1 MINQT
6 DISDLDQQQPNLPP
20 KLPPKLP
27 LLQMFRVGLF
37 QMGLGIMSL
46 LIAGLLN
53 RLMINELAIPAT
65 LAAVFIAMPLFV
77 SPARIWFGQTSDAKT
92 IFGTHRSGYVWIGS
106 IIFAIAAFLTTQ
118 VMWQLGRSVYEVGWN
133 GLTYVWA
140 IALAFMFAI
149 YGMSISLSSTPFA
162 AMLVDISEEEER
174 SKLVGIVWSMLM
186 VGIVI
191 GAIAVSRLLPC
202 TENPVSGVSVFA
214 NSDRL
219 AQLQKAINS
228 VFTIIPAA
236 VVGLTVLA
244 TYGIEQK
251 YSHYKLRVAQNHILN
266 GTTATEEKLS
276 LNKALR
282 VLTASKQTGLF
293 FSFLL
298 MMTIGIFMQDA
309 IMEPFGGAVFGMSI
323 CATTQLNAAFGIG
336 TLIGLSSSG
345 FLVVPRF
352 GKQASTRLGCYM
364 VAASC
369 ALLIIA
375 GLIQK
380 TWALQ
385 AALALF
391 GFASGITTSGALSL
405 MLDLTAAETAG
416 TFVGAWGLSQAIAR
430 GLATVT
436 GGVVLDIGKAIFRN
450 STFAY
455 SFVFVCEAAVMI
467 FAVVLLKRVNVQ
479 EFRADARQ
487 AIATVFA
494 SEID

>member
-1 MINQT
+1 MNNQVDAINFEE
-6 DISDLDQQQPNLPP
+6 
-20 KLPPKLP
+20 LPPKLP
-27 LLQMFRVGLF
+27 LIQMFRIGLF

-53 RLMINELAIPAT
+53 RLMINELTIPAT
-65 LAAVFIAMPLFV
+65 LAAAFIAMPLFV
-77 SPARIWFGQTSDAKT
+77 SPTRIWFGQTSDAKT
-92 IFGTHRSGYVWIGS
+92 IFGTHRSGYVWIGA
-106 IIFAIAAFLTTQ
+106 IVFALVAFLTTQ
-118 VMWQLGRSVYEVGWN
+118 VMWQLGRSVHAIGWN
-133 GLTYVWA
+133 GITYGWV
-140 IALAFMFAI
+140 IALGAMFAI
-149 YGMSISLSSTPFA
+149 YGMAISFSSTPFA
-162 AMLVDISEEEER
+162 ALLVDISDEEER

-202 TENPVSGVSVFA
+202 TEAPPSNISIFA

-228 VFTIIPAA
+228 VFLIIPAA
-236 VVGLTVLA
+236 VVGMSFLA

-251 YSHYKLRVAQNHILN
+251 YSRYKLRIAQNHILN
-266 GTTATEEKLS
+266 GTNATEDKLS
-276 LNKALR
+276 LSRALQ

-323 CATTQLNAAFGIG
+323 CATTQLNAAFGTG

-345 FLVVPRF
+345 FLVVPKL
-352 GKQASTRLGCYM
+352 GKENSTRLGCYL
-364 VAASC
+364 VAVSC
-369 ALLIIA
+369 ILLLVS
-375 GLIQK
+375 GFIQK
-380 TWALQ
+380 IWALQ
-385 AALALF
+385 ASLALF
-391 GFASGITTSGALSL
+391 GFSSGITTSGALSL

-436 GGVVLDIGKAIFRN
+436 GGVVLDVGKKIFSDSN
-450 STFAY
+450 SLAY

-467 FAVVLLKRVNVQ
+467 VAVFLLSRVNVK
-479 EFRADARQ
+479 EFRSDAKQ

-494 SEID
+494 NEID

>member
-1 MINQT
+1 MNSPA
-6 DISDLDQQQPNLPP
+6 DIENLDPEILPP

-46 LIAGLLN
+46 LVAGLLN

-65 LAAVFIAMPLFV
+65 LTAIFIAMPLFV
-77 SPARIWFGQTSDAKT
+77 SPARVWFGQTSDAKT
-92 IFGTHRSGYVWIGS
+92 LWGNHRSGYVWLGAIL
-106 IIFAIAAFLTTQ
+106 FAIAAFLTTQ
-118 VMWQLGRSVYEVGWN
+118 VMWQLGRSVYEIGWN
-133 GLTYVWA
+133 GMTYVWVVL
-140 IALAFMFAI
+140 LAAMFGL
-149 YGMSISLSSTPFA
+149 YGMAISLSSTPFA
-162 AMLVDISEEEER
+162 ALLVDISDEEER

-202 TENPVSGVSVFA
+202 TGAPPNEVSIFA

-219 AQLQKAINS
+219 GTLQKAINS
-228 VFTIIPAA
+228 VFLIIPVA
-236 VVGLTVLA
+236 VIGLSVFA

-251 YSHYKLRVAQNHILN
+251 YSRYQARVAQNDLIH
-266 GTTATEEKLS
+266 GKTEDKLS
-276 LNKALR
+276 LANALR

-293 FSFLL
+293 FIFLL
-298 MMTIGIFMQDA
+298 LMTIGIFMQDA
-309 IMEPFGGAVFGMSI
+309 IMEPYGGAVFGMSI
-323 CATTQLNAAFGIG
+323 CATTQLNAAFGTG
-336 TLIGLSSSG
+336 TLIGLSSAG
-345 FLVVPRF
+345 FIVVPRL
-352 GKQASTRLGCYM
+352 GKERATRLGCYL

-369 ALLIIA
+369 ILLIIS
-375 GLIQK
+375 GFIQK

-391 GFASGITTSGALSL
+391 GLTSGITTSGALSL

-416 TFVGAWGLSQAIAR
+416 TFIGAWGLSQAVAR

-436 GGVVLDIGKAIFRN
+436 GGVVLDIGKLIFSN
-450 STFAY
+450 STLAY
-455 SFVFVCEAAVMI
+455 SFVFVCEGLVMVLAVT
-467 FAVVLLKRVNVQ
+467 LLSRVNVQ
-479 EFRADARQ
+479 EFRTDAKR

-494 SEID
+494 NEID

>member
-1 MINQT
+1 MINNQV
-6 DISDLDQQQPNLPP
+6 DIANLDEM
-20 KLPPKLP
+20 PPKLP
-27 LLQMFRVGLF
+27 LIQMFRIGLF

-53 RLMINELAIPAT
+53 RLMINELTIPAT
-65 LAAVFIAMPLFV
+65 LAAGFIAMPLFV
-77 SPARIWFGQTSDAKT
+77 SPARVWFGQTSDAKT

-106 IIFAIAAFLTTQ
+106 IVFAIVSFLLTQ
-118 VMWQLGRSVYEVGWN
+118 VMWELGRSVHEIGWN
-133 GLTYVWA
+133 GITYGWA
-140 IALAFMFAI
+140 ILLGAVFAL
-149 YGMSISLSSTPFA
+149 YGMAVSLSSTPFA
-162 AMLVDISEEEER
+162 ALLVDISDEEER

-191 GAIAVSRLLPC
+191 GAIAVSKLLPC
-202 TENPVSGVSVFA
+202 TGAPPSELSIYA

-228 VFTIIPAA
+228 VFIIIPAV
-236 VVGLTVLA
+236 VVGLAFTA

-251 YSHYKLRVAQNHILN
+251 YSRYKLRVAQSNILN
-266 GTTATEEKLS
+266 GSTGTEENLS
-276 LNKALR
+276 LGRALR

-323 CATTQLNAAFGIG
+323 CATTQLNAAFGTG

-345 FLVVPRF
+345 FLIVPRL
-352 GKQASTRLGCYM
+352 GKENSTKLGCYL

-369 ALLIIA
+369 ALL
-375 GLIQK
+375 LISGFTQK
-380 TWALQ
+380 TVVLQ
-385 AALALF
+385 VALALF
-391 GFASGITTSGALSL
+391 GFSSGITTSGALSL

-416 TFVGAWGLSQAIAR
+416 TFIGAWGLSQAIAR
-430 GLATVT
+430 GIATLS
-436 GGVVLDIGKAIFRN
+436 GGIVLDIGKKIF
-450 STFAY
+450 SSSIYAY

-467 FAVVLLKRVNVQ
+467 IAVSLLSRVNVQ
-479 EFRADARQ
+479 EFRTDAKK

-494 SEID
+494 NELD

>member
-1 MINQT
+1 MNNPV
-6 DISDLDQQQPNLPP
+6 DITE
-20 KLPPKLP
+20 KFETMPPKLP
-27 LLQMFRVGLF
+27 LIQMFRIGLF

-53 RLMINELAIPAT
+53 RLMINELTIPAT
-65 LAAVFIAMPLFV
+65 LAAGFIAVPLFV
-77 SPARIWFGQTSDAKT
+77 SPARVWFGQTSDAKT
-92 IFGTHRSGYVWIGS
+92 IFGTHRSGYVWIGAV
-106 IIFAIAAFLTTQ
+106 IFAVVSFLITQ
-118 VMWQLGRSVYEVGWN
+118 VMWQLGRSIHEIGWN
-133 GLTYVWA
+133 GITYGWA
-140 IALAFMFAI
+140 ILLGAMFAL

-162 AMLVDISEEEER
+162 AMLVDISDEEER

-202 TENPVSGVSVFA
+202 TSAPPNEVSIYA

-219 AQLQKAINS
+219 AQLQSSVNS
-228 VFTIIPAA
+228 VFTIIPTV
-236 VVGLTVLA
+236 VVGLSFFA
-244 TYGIEQK
+244 TYGIEKK
-251 YSHYKLRVAQNHILN
+251 YSRYKLRVAQNNILN
-266 GTTATEEKLS
+266 GNTSEEKLT
-276 LNKALR
+276 LGRALQ

-298 MMTIGIFMQDA
+298 MMTIGIFMQDV

-323 CATTQLNAAFGIG
+323 CATTQLNAAFGTG

-345 FLVVPRF
+345 FLIVPRL
-352 GKQASTRLGCYM
+352 GKESSTKLGCYM

-369 ALLIIA
+369 ALLLIS
-375 GLIQK
+375 GFIQK

-405 MLDLTAAETAG
+405 MLDLTAAEAAG
-416 TFVGAWGLSQAIAR
+416 TFIGAWGLSQAIAR
-430 GLATVT
+430 GLATLS
-436 GGVVLDIGKAIFRN
+436 GGIVLDIGKKIF
-450 STFAY
+450 STSTYAY
-455 SFVFVCEAAVMI
+455 SFVFVCEAAIMI
-467 FAVVLLKRVNVQ
+467 IAVSLLSRVNVQ
-479 EFRADARQ
+479 EFRTDAKK

-494 SEID
+494 NEIE

>member
-1 MINQT
+1 MNNQMDT
-6 DISDLDQQQPNLPP
+6 ANLDE
-20 KLPPKLP
+20 LPPKLP
-27 LLQMFRVGLF
+27 LLQMFRIGLF

-53 RLMINELAIPAT
+53 RLMINELTIPAT
-65 LAAVFIAMPLFV
+65 LAAGFIAMPLFV
-77 SPARIWFGQTSDAKT
+77 SPTRVWFGQTSDAKT
-92 IFGTHRSGYVWIGS
+92 IFGTHRSGYVWIGAVV
-106 IIFAIAAFLTTQ
+106 FAIIAFLLTQ
-118 VMWQLGRSVYEVGWN
+118 VMWKLGLSVHEIGWT
-133 GLTYVWA
+133 GITYAWA
-140 IALAFMFAI
+140 VLLGAMFAI
-149 YGMSISLSSTPFA
+149 YGMAISFSSTPFA
-162 AMLVDISEEEER
+162 AMLVDISDEEDR

-202 TENPVSGVSVFA
+202 TGAPPSEVSIYA

-219 AQLQKAINS
+219 VQLQKSINT
-228 VFTIIPAA
+228 VFMIIPVA
-236 VVGLTVLA
+236 VVGLSFFA

-251 YSHYKLRVAQNHILN
+251 YSRYKLRVAQNHILN
-266 GTTATEEKLS
+266 GTTATEDKLN
-276 LNKALR
+276 LGRALR

-323 CATTQLNAAFGIG
+323 CATTQLNAAFGTG

-345 FLVVPRF
+345 FLIVPRL
-352 GKQASTRLGCYM
+352 GKENSTKLGCYL

-369 ALLIIA
+369 ALLLIA
-375 GLIQK
+375 GFTQK
-380 TWALQ
+380 TVVLQVALT
-385 AALALF
+385 LF

-416 TFVGAWGLSQAIAR
+416 TFIGAWGLSQAIAR
-430 GLATVT
+430 GVATLS
-436 GGVVLDIGKAIFRN
+436 GGIVLDIGKKIF
-450 STFAY
+450 STSIYAY

-467 FAVVLLKRVNVQ
+467 IAVSLLSRVNVQ
-479 EFRADARQ
+479 EFRTDAKQ
-487 AIATVFA
+487 AIAAVFTN
-494 SEID
+494 EID

>member
-1 MINQT
+1 MNNPV
-6 DISDLDQQQPNLPP
+6 DITE
-20 KLPPKLP
+20 KFETKPPKLP
-27 LLQMFRVGLF
+27 LIQMFRIGLF

-53 RLMINELAIPAT
+53 RLMINELTIPAT
-65 LAAVFIAMPLFV
+65 LAAGFIAVPLFV
-77 SPARIWFGQTSDAKT
+77 SPARVWFGQTSDAKT

-106 IIFAIAAFLTTQ
+106 VIFAVVSFLITQ
-118 VMWQLGRSVYEVGWN
+118 VMWQLGRSIHEIGWN
-133 GLTYVWA
+133 GITYGWA
-140 IALAFMFAI
+140 LLLGAMFAL

-162 AMLVDISEEEER
+162 AMLVDISDEEER

-202 TENPVSGVSVFA
+202 TSAPPNEVSIYA

-219 AQLQKAINS
+219 LQLQKAINS

-236 VVGLTVLA
+236 VVGLSFFA
-244 TYGIEQK
+244 TYGIEKK
-251 YSHYKLRVAQNHILN
+251 YSRYKLRVAQNNILN
-266 GTTATEEKLS
+266 GNNSEEKLS
-276 LNKALR
+276 LGRALQ

-309 IMEPFGGAVFGMSI
+309 IMEPFGGAVFEMSI
-323 CATTQLNAAFGIG
+323 CATTQLNAAFGTG

-345 FLVVPRF
+345 FLIVPRL
-352 GKQASTRLGCYM
+352 GKESSTKLGCYM

-369 ALLIIA
+369 ALLLIS
-375 GLIQK
+375 GFIQK

-385 AALALF
+385 TALALF

-405 MLDLTAAETAG
+405 MLDLTAAEAAG
-416 TFVGAWGLSQAIAR
+416 TFIGAWGLSQAIAR
-430 GLATVT
+430 GLATLS
-436 GGVVLDIGKAIFRN
+436 GGIVLDIGKKIF
-450 STFAY
+450 SSSIYAY
-455 SFVFVCEAAVMI
+455 SFVFVCEAAIMI
-467 FAVVLLKRVNVQ
+467 IAVSLLSRVNVQ
-479 EFRADARQ
+479 EFRTDAKK

-494 SEID
+494 NEIE

>member
-1 MINQT
+1 MINNQI
-6 DISDLDQQQPNLPP
+6 DIANLDE
-20 KLPPKLP
+20 KPPKLP
-27 LLQMFRVGLF
+27 LIQMFRIGLF

-53 RLMINELAIPAT
+53 RLMINELTIPAT
-65 LAAVFIAMPLFV
+65 LAAGFIAMPLFV
-77 SPARIWFGQTSDAKT
+77 SPARVWFGQTSDAKT

-106 IIFAIAAFLTTQ
+106 VIFAVISFFLTQ
-118 VMWQLGRSVYEVGWN
+118 VMWELGRSVHEIGWN
-133 GLTYVWA
+133 GLTYGWA
-140 IALAFMFAI
+140 IALGAMFAL
-149 YGMSISLSSTPFA
+149 YGMAVSLSSTPFA
-162 AMLVDISEEEER
+162 ALLVDISDEEER

-191 GAIAVSRLLPC
+191 GAIAVSKLLPC
-202 TENPVSGVSVFA
+202 TGAPPSEVSIYA

-228 VFTIIPAA
+228 VFTIIPAV
-236 VVGLTVLA
+236 VVGLAFAA

-251 YSHYKLRVAQNHILN
+251 YSRYKLRVTQSNILN
-266 GTTATEEKLS
+266 GSNGAEEKLS
-276 LNKALR
+276 LGRALR

-323 CATTQLNAAFGIG
+323 CATTQLNAAFGTG

-345 FLVVPRF
+345 FLIVPRL
-352 GKQASTRLGCYM
+352 GKETSTKLGCYL

-369 ALLIIA
+369 ALLLIS
-375 GLIQK
+375 GFIQK

-416 TFVGAWGLSQAIAR
+416 TFIGAWGLSQAIAR
-430 GLATVT
+430 GIATLS
-436 GGVVLDIGKAIFRN
+436 GGIVLDIGNKIFN
-450 STFAY
+450 SSIYAY

-467 FAVVLLKRVNVQ
+467 IAVSLLSRVNVQ
-479 EFRADARQ
+479 EFRTDAKK

-494 SEID
+494 NELD

>member
-1 MINQT
+1 MNNQV
-6 DISDLDQQQPNLPP
+6 DIANIDAM
-20 KLPPKLP
+20 PPKLP
-27 LLQMFRVGLF
+27 LLQMFRIGLF

-53 RLMINELAIPAT
+53 RLMINELIIPAT
-65 LAAVFIAMPLFV
+65 LAAGFIAMPLFV
-77 SPARIWFGQTSDAKT
+77 SPTRVWFGQTSDAKT
-92 IFGTHRSGYVWIGS
+92 IFGTHRSGYVWVGAVV
-106 IIFAIAAFLTTQ
+106 FALAAFLTTQ
-118 VMWQLGRSVYEVGWN
+118 VMWQLGRSVHEVGWN
-133 GLTYVWA
+133 GITYAWA
-140 IALAFMFAI
+140 IFLGVMFAI
-149 YGMSISLSSTPFA
+149 YGMAISFSSTPFA
-162 AMLVDISEEEER
+162 ALLVDISDEEER

-191 GAIAVSRLLPC
+191 GAIAVSKLLPC
-202 TENPVSGVSVFA
+202 TGAPPSEVSIYA
-214 NSDRL
+214 NGDRL

-228 VFTIIPAA
+228 VFTIIPIA
-236 VVGLTVLA
+236 VVGLSFLA

-251 YSHYKLRVAQNHILN
+251 YSRYKLRVAQNNILN
-266 GTTATEEKLS
+266 ATTSEENLS
-276 LNKALR
+276 LGRALR

-323 CATTQLNAAFGIG
+323 CATTQLNAAFGTG

-345 FLVVPRF
+345 FLIIPRL
-352 GKQASTRLGCYM
+352 GKENSTKLGCYL

-369 ALLIIA
+369 ALLLIS

-380 TWALQ
+380 TVALQ
-385 AALALF
+385 VALALF

-416 TFVGAWGLSQAIAR
+416 TFIGAWGLSQAIAR
-430 GLATVT
+430 GIATLF
-436 GGVVLDIGKAIFRN
+436 GGIVLDVGKKIFSN
-450 STFAY
+450 STYAY

-467 FAVVLLKRVNVQ
+467 IAVSLLSRVNVQ
-479 EFRADARQ
+479 EFRTDAKQ
-487 AIATVFA
+487 AIAAVF
-494 SEID
+494 SNEID

>member
-1 MINQT
+1 MNNPV
-6 DISDLDQQQPNLPP
+6 DITE
-20 KLPPKLP
+20 KFETKPPKLP
-27 LLQMFRVGLF
+27 LIQMFRIGLF

-53 RLMINELAIPAT
+53 RLMINELTIPAT
-65 LAAVFIAMPLFV
+65 LAAGFIAVPLFV
-77 SPARIWFGQTSDAKT
+77 SPARVWFGQTSDAKT
-92 IFGTHRSGYVWIGS
+92 IFGTHRSGYVWIGAV
-106 IIFAIAAFLTTQ
+106 IFAVVSFLITQ
-118 VMWQLGRSVYEVGWN
+118 VMWQLGRSIHEIGWN
-133 GLTYVWA
+133 GITYGWA
-140 IALAFMFAI
+140 LLLGTMFAL

-162 AMLVDISEEEER
+162 AMLVDISDEEER

-202 TENPVSGVSVFA
+202 TSAPPNEVSIYA

-219 AQLQKAINS
+219 LQLQKAINS

-236 VVGLTVLA
+236 VVGLSFFA
-244 TYGIEQK
+244 TYGIEKK
-251 YSHYKLRVAQNHILN
+251 YSRYKLRVAQNNILN
-266 GTTATEEKLS
+266 GNNSEEKLS
-276 LNKALR
+276 LGRALQ

-309 IMEPFGGAVFGMSI
+309 IMEPFGGAVFEMSI
-323 CATTQLNAAFGIG
+323 CATTQLNAAFGTG

-345 FLVVPRF
+345 FLIVPRL
-352 GKQASTRLGCYM
+352 GKESSTKLGCYM

-369 ALLIIA
+369 ALLLIS
-375 GLIQK
+375 GFIQK

-385 AALALF
+385 TALALF

-405 MLDLTAAETAG
+405 MLDLTVAETAG
-416 TFVGAWGLSQAIAR
+416 TFIGAWGLSQAIAR
-430 GLATVT
+430 GLATLS
-436 GGVVLDIGKAIFRN
+436 GGIVLDVGKKIF
-450 STFAY
+450 STSIYAY
-455 SFVFVCEAAVMI
+455 SFVFVCEAAIMI
-467 FAVVLLKRVNVQ
+467 IAVSLLSRINVQ
-479 EFRADARQ
+479 EFRTDAKK

-494 SEID
+494 NEID

>member
-1 MINQT
+1 M
-6 DISDLDQQQPNLPP
+6 DIANIDAQPP
-20 KLPPKLP
+20 KLPI
-27 LLQMFRVGLF
+27 LQMFRIGLF

-46 LIAGLLN
+46 LVAGLLN
-53 RLMINELAIPAT
+53 RLMINELTIPAT
-65 LAAVFIAMPLFV
+65 LTAGFIAMPLFV
-77 SPARIWFGQTSDAKT
+77 SPTRVWFGQTSDAKT
-92 IFGTHRSGYVWIGS
+92 IFGTHRSGYVWIGAV
-106 IIFAIAAFLTTQ
+106 IFATMSFLITQ
-118 VMWQLGRSVYEVGWN
+118 VMWQLGSSVYAIGWH
-133 GLTYVWA
+133 GITYAWA
-140 IALAFMFAI
+140 ILLGAMFAL

-162 AMLVDISEEEER
+162 ALLVDISDEEER

-202 TENPVSGVSVFA
+202 TGAPPNEISIYA

-219 AQLQKAINS
+219 AQLKSAINS
-228 VFTIIPAA
+228 VFMIIPAI
-236 VVGLTVLA
+236 VVGLAFGA

-251 YSHYKLRVAQNHILN
+251 YSRYKLRVAQNHILN
-266 GTTATEEKLS
+266 GTTDTEAKLS
-276 LNKALR
+276 LGRALR

-323 CATTQLNAAFGIG
+323 CATTQLNAAFGTG

-345 FLVVPRF
+345 FLIVPRL
-352 GKQASTRLGCYM
+352 GKENSTKLGCYM

-369 ALLIIA
+369 ALLLIS
-375 GLIQK
+375 GFIQK

-416 TFVGAWGLSQAIAR
+416 TFIGAWGLSQAIAR
-430 GLATVT
+430 GLATLS
-436 GGVVLDIGKAIFRN
+436 GGIVLDIGKQVFGTPI
-450 STFAY
+450 FAY
-455 SFVFVCEAAVMI
+455 SFVFVCEALVMLVAA
-467 FAVVLLKRVNVQ
+467 FLLGRVNVQ
-479 EFRADARQ
+479 EFRTDAKQ
-487 AIATVFA
+487 AIAAVFA
-494 SEID
+494 NEID

>member
-1 MINQT
+1 MINNQI
-6 DISDLDQQQPNLPP
+6 DIANLDE
-20 KLPPKLP
+20 KPPKLP
-27 LLQMFRVGLF
+27 LIQMFRIGLF

-53 RLMINELAIPAT
+53 RVMINELTIPAT
-65 LAAVFIAMPLFV
+65 LAAGFIAMPLFV
-77 SPARIWFGQTSDAKT
+77 SPARVWFGQTSDAKT

-106 IIFAIAAFLTTQ
+106 IIFAVISFLLTQ
-118 VMWQLGRSVYEVGWN
+118 VMWQLGRSVHEIGWN
-133 GLTYVWA
+133 GITYGWA
-140 IALAFMFAI
+140 IALGAMFAL
-149 YGMSISLSSTPFA
+149 YGMAVSLSSTPFA
-162 AMLVDISEEEER
+162 ALLVDISDEEER

-191 GAIAVSRLLPC
+191 GAIAVSKLLPC
-202 TENPVSGVSVFA
+202 TGAPPSEVSIYA

-228 VFTIIPAA
+228 VFTIIPAV
-236 VVGLTVLA
+236 VVGLAFAA

-251 YSHYKLRVAQNHILN
+251 YSRYKLRVTQSNILN
-266 GTTATEEKLS
+266 GSNGTEGKLS
-276 LNKALR
+276 LGRALR

-345 FLVVPRF
+345 FLIVPRL
-352 GKQASTRLGCYM
+352 GKETSTKLGCYL

-369 ALLIIA
+369 TLLLIS
-375 GLIQK
+375 GFVQK

-416 TFVGAWGLSQAIAR
+416 TFIGAWGFSQAIAR
-430 GLATVT
+430 GIATLS
-436 GGVVLDIGKAIFRN
+436 GGIVLDIGNRIF
-450 STFAY
+450 SSSIYAY

-467 FAVVLLKRVNVQ
+467 IAVSLLSRVNVQ
-479 EFRADARQ
+479 EFRTDAKK

-494 SEID
+494 NELD

>member
-1 MINQT
+1 MNNQV
-6 DISDLDQQQPNLPP
+6 DIANLD
-20 KLPPKLP
+20 KMPPKLP
-27 LLQMFRVGLF
+27 LLQMFRIGLF

-53 RLMINELAIPAT
+53 RLMINELTIPAT
-65 LAAVFIAMPLFV
+65 LAAGFIAMPLFV

-92 IFGTHRSGYVWIGS
+92 IFGKHRSGYVWIGTVVFS
-106 IIFAIAAFLTTQ
+106 VVAFLTTQ
-118 VMWQLGRSVYEVGWN
+118 VMWQLGRSIHEIGWN
-133 GLTYVWA
+133 GMTYGWA
-140 IALAFMFAI
+140 IFLGVMFAI
-149 YGMSISLSSTPFA
+149 YGMAVSFSSTPFA
-162 AMLVDISEEEER
+162 ALLVDISDEEDR

-202 TENPVSGVSVFA
+202 TGTPPSEISIYA
-214 NSDRL
+214 DSDRL
-219 AQLQKAINS
+219 VQLQHAINS
-228 VFTIIPAA
+228 VFIIIPA
-236 VVGLTVLA
+236 TVISLSFLA

-251 YSHYKLRVAQNHILN
+251 YSRYKLRVAESHILN
-266 GTTATEEKLS
+266 GTNADEGKLS
-276 LNKALR
+276 LGRALR

-345 FLVVPRF
+345 FLIVPRL
-352 GKQASTRLGCYM
+352 GKQSSTKLGCYM

-369 ALLIIA
+369 GLLLA
-375 GLIQK
+375 SGFIQK

-385 AALALF
+385 ASLALF
-391 GFASGITTSGALSL
+391 GLASGITTSGALSL

-430 GLATVT
+430 GIATLS
-436 GGVVLDIGKAIFRN
+436 GGIVLDIGKQIFG
-450 STFAY
+450 TPIFAY

-467 FAVVLLKRVNVQ
+467 FAVVLLSRVNVQ
-479 EFRADARQ
+479 EFRTDARQ
-487 AIATVFA
+487 AIASVFVN
-494 SEID
+494 EID

>member
-1 MINQT
+1 MNNPV
-6 DISDLDQQQPNLPP
+6 DITE
-20 KLPPKLP
+20 KFETKPPKLP
-27 LLQMFRVGLF
+27 LIQMFRIGLF

-53 RLMINELAIPAT
+53 RLMINELTIPAT
-65 LAAVFIAMPLFV
+65 LAAGFIAVPLFV
-77 SPARIWFGQTSDAKT
+77 SPARVWFGQTSDTKT
-92 IFGTHRSGYVWIGS
+92 IFGTHRSGYVWIGAV
-106 IIFAIAAFLTTQ
+106 IFAVVSFLITQ
-118 VMWQLGRSVYEVGWN
+118 VMWQLGRSIHEIGWN
-133 GLTYVWA
+133 GITYGWA
-140 IALAFMFAI
+140 LLLGTMFAL

-162 AMLVDISEEEER
+162 AMLVDISDEEER

-202 TENPVSGVSVFA
+202 TSAPPNEVSIYA

-219 AQLQKAINS
+219 LQLQKAINS

-236 VVGLTVLA
+236 VVGLSFFA
-244 TYGIEQK
+244 TYGIEKK
-251 YSHYKLRVAQNHILN
+251 YSRYKLRVAQNNILN
-266 GTTATEEKLS
+266 GNNSEEKLS
-276 LNKALR
+276 LGRALQ

-309 IMEPFGGAVFGMSI
+309 IMEPFGGAVFEMSI
-323 CATTQLNAAFGIG
+323 CATTQLNAAFGTG

-345 FLVVPRF
+345 FLIVPRL
-352 GKQASTRLGCYM
+352 GKESSTKLGCYM

-369 ALLIIA
+369 ALLLIS
-375 GLIQK
+375 GFIQK

-385 AALALF
+385 TALALF

-405 MLDLTAAETAG
+405 MLDLTVAETAG
-416 TFVGAWGLSQAIAR
+416 TFIGAWGLSQAIAR
-430 GLATVT
+430 GLATLS
-436 GGVVLDIGKAIFRN
+436 GGIVLDVGKKIF
-450 STFAY
+450 STSIYAY
-455 SFVFVCEAAVMI
+455 SFVFVCEAAIMI
-467 FAVVLLKRVNVQ
+467 IAVSLLSRINVQ
-479 EFRADARQ
+479 EFRTDAKK

-494 SEID
+494 NEID

>member
-1 MINQT
+1 MNNPV
-6 DISDLDQQQPNLPP
+6 DITE
-20 KLPPKLP
+20 KFETMPPKLP
-27 LLQMFRVGLF
+27 LIQMFRIGLF

-53 RLMINELAIPAT
+53 RLMINELTIPAT
-65 LAAVFIAMPLFV
+65 LAAGFIAVPLFV
-77 SPARIWFGQTSDAKT
+77 SPARVWFGQTSDAKT
-92 IFGTHRSGYVWIGS
+92 IFGTHRSGYVWIGAV
-106 IIFAIAAFLTTQ
+106 IFAVVSFLITQ
-118 VMWQLGRSVYEVGWN
+118 VMWQLGRSIHEIGWN
-133 GLTYVWA
+133 GITYGWA
-140 IALAFMFAI
+140 ILLGAMFAL

-162 AMLVDISEEEER
+162 AMLVDISDEEER

-202 TENPVSGVSVFA
+202 TSAPPNEVSIYA

-219 AQLQKAINS
+219 LQLQKAINS

-236 VVGLTVLA
+236 VVGLSFFA
-244 TYGIEQK
+244 TYGIEKK
-251 YSHYKLRVAQNHILN
+251 YSRYKLRVAQNNILN
-266 GTTATEEKLS
+266 GNTSEEKLT
-276 LNKALR
+276 LGRALQ

-298 MMTIGIFMQDA
+298 MMTIGIFMQDV

-323 CATTQLNAAFGIG
+323 CATTQLNAAFGTG

-345 FLVVPRF
+345 FLIVPRL
-352 GKQASTRLGCYM
+352 GKESSTKLGCYM

-369 ALLIIA
+369 ALLLIS
-375 GLIQK
+375 GFIQK

-405 MLDLTAAETAG
+405 MLDLTAAEAAG
-416 TFVGAWGLSQAIAR
+416 TFIGAWGLSQAIAR
-430 GLATVT
+430 GLATLS
-436 GGVVLDIGKAIFRN
+436 GGIVLDIGKKIF
-450 STFAY
+450 STSTYAY
-455 SFVFVCEAAVMI
+455 SFVFVCEAAIMI
-467 FAVVLLKRVNVQ
+467 IAVSLLSRVNVQ
-479 EFRADARQ
+479 EFRTDAKK

-494 SEID
+494 NEIE

>member
-1 MINQT
+1 MNNQVDT
-6 DISDLDQQQPNLPP
+6 AILG

-27 LLQMFRVGLF
+27 MIQMFRIGLF

-53 RLMINELAIPAT
+53 RLMINELTIPAT
-65 LAAVFIAMPLFV
+65 LAAGFIAMPLFV
-77 SPARIWFGQTSDAKT
+77 SPARVWFGQTSDAKT
-92 IFGTHRSGYVWIGS
+92 IFGTHRSGYVWIGAVV
-106 IIFAIAAFLTTQ
+106 FAVISFLTTQ
-118 VMWQLGRSVYEVGWN
+118 VMWELGRSIYEIGWN
-133 GLTYVWA
+133 GTTYAWVIFLGA
-140 IALAFMFAI
+140 MFAL
-149 YGMSISLSSTPFA
+149 YGMAISFSSTPFA
-162 AMLVDISEEEER
+162 AMLVDISDEEDR

-191 GAIAVSRLLPC
+191 GAIAVSKLLPC
-202 TENPVSGVSVFA
+202 TGAPPNEISIYA

-228 VFTIIPAA
+228 VFTIIPVA
-236 VVGLTVLA
+236 VIGLAFFA
-244 TYGIEQK
+244 TYGIEKK
-251 YSHYKLRVAQNHILN
+251 YSRYKMRVEQNHILN
-266 GTTATEEKLS
+266 GTTATEDKLS
-276 LNKALR
+276 LSRALR

-323 CATTQLNAAFGIG
+323 CATTQLNAAFGTG

-345 FLVVPRF
+345 FLIVPKL
-352 GKQASTRLGCYM
+352 GKVTSTKLGCYL

-369 ALLIIA
+369 SLLLIS
-375 GLIQK
+375 GFIQK

-385 AALALF
+385 ASLALF

-416 TFVGAWGLSQAIAR
+416 TFIGAWGLSQAIAR
-430 GLATVT
+430 GLATLS
-436 GGVVLDIGKAIFRN
+436 GGIVLDIGKRIFG
-450 STFAY
+450 SQIFAY

-467 FAVVLLKRVNVQ
+467 FAVVLLSRVNVQ
-479 EFRADARQ
+479 EFRTDAKL

-494 SEID
+494 NEID

>member
-1 MINQT
+1 MINNQV
-6 DISDLDQQQPNLPP
+6 DIANLDE
-20 KLPPKLP
+20 KPPKLP
-27 LLQMFRVGLF
+27 LIQMFRIGLF

-53 RLMINELAIPAT
+53 RVMINELTIPAT
-65 LAAVFIAMPLFV
+65 LAAGFIAMPLFV
-77 SPARIWFGQTSDAKT
+77 SPARVWFGQTSDAKT

-106 IIFAIAAFLTTQ
+106 IIFAVISFLLTQ
-118 VMWQLGRSVYEVGWN
+118 VMWQLGRSVHEIGWN
-133 GLTYVWA
+133 GITYGWA
-140 IALAFMFAI
+140 IALGAMFAL
-149 YGMSISLSSTPFA
+149 YGMAVSLSSTPFA
-162 AMLVDISEEEER
+162 ALLVDISDEEER

-191 GAIAVSRLLPC
+191 GAIAVSKLLPC
-202 TENPVSGVSVFA
+202 TGAPPSEVSIYA

-228 VFTIIPAA
+228 VFTIIPAV
-236 VVGLTVLA
+236 VVGLAFAA

-251 YSHYKLRVAQNHILN
+251 YSRYKLRVTQSNILN
-266 GTTATEEKLS
+266 GSNGTEGKLS
-276 LNKALR
+276 LGRALR

-345 FLVVPRF
+345 FLIVPRL
-352 GKQASTRLGCYM
+352 GKETSTKLGCYL

-369 ALLIIA
+369 TLLLIS
-375 GLIQK
+375 GFVQK

-416 TFVGAWGLSQAIAR
+416 TFIGAWGFSQAIAR
-430 GLATVT
+430 GIATLS
-436 GGVVLDIGKAIFRN
+436 GGIVLDIGNRIF
-450 STFAY
+450 SSSIYAY

-467 FAVVLLKRVNVQ
+467 IAVSLLSRVNVQ
-479 EFRADARQ
+479 EFRTDAKK

-494 SEID
+494 NELD

>member
-1 MINQT
+1 MNNPV
-6 DISDLDQQQPNLPP
+6 DITE
-20 KLPPKLP
+20 KFETMPPKLP
-27 LLQMFRVGLF
+27 LIQMFRIGLF

-53 RLMINELAIPAT
+53 RLMINELTIPAT
-65 LAAVFIAMPLFV
+65 LAAGFIAVPLFV
-77 SPARIWFGQTSDAKT
+77 SPARVWFGQTSDAKT
-92 IFGTHRSGYVWIGS
+92 IFGTHRSGYVWIGAV
-106 IIFAIAAFLTTQ
+106 IFAVVSFLITQ
-118 VMWQLGRSVYEVGWN
+118 VMWQLGRSIHEIGWN
-133 GLTYVWA
+133 GITYGWA
-140 IALAFMFAI
+140 ILLGAMFAL

-162 AMLVDISEEEER
+162 AMLVDISDEEER

-202 TENPVSGVSVFA
+202 TSAPPNEVSIYA

-219 AQLQKAINS
+219 LQLQKAINS
-228 VFTIIPAA
+228 VFTIIPTV
-236 VVGLTVLA
+236 VVGLSFFA
-244 TYGIEQK
+244 TYGIEKK
-251 YSHYKLRVAQNHILN
+251 YSRYKLRVAQNNILN
-266 GTTATEEKLS
+266 GNTSEEKLT
-276 LNKALR
+276 LGRALQ

-298 MMTIGIFMQDA
+298 MMTIGIFMQDV

-323 CATTQLNAAFGIG
+323 CATTQLNAAFGTG

-345 FLVVPRF
+345 FLIVPRL
-352 GKQASTRLGCYM
+352 GKESSTKLGCYM

-369 ALLIIA
+369 ALLLIS
-375 GLIQK
+375 GFIQK

-405 MLDLTAAETAG
+405 MLDLTAAEAAG
-416 TFVGAWGLSQAIAR
+416 TFIGAWGLSQAIAR
-430 GLATVT
+430 GLATLS
-436 GGVVLDIGKAIFRN
+436 GGIVLDIGKKIF
-450 STFAY
+450 STSTYAY
-455 SFVFVCEAAVMI
+455 SFVFVCEAAIMI
-467 FAVVLLKRVNVQ
+467 IAVSLLSRVNVQ
-479 EFRADARQ
+479 EFRTDAKK

-494 SEID
+494 NEIE

>member
-1 MINQT
+1 
-6 DISDLDQQQPNLPP
+6 
-20 KLPPKLP
+20 
-27 LLQMFRVGLF
+27 
-37 QMGLGIMSL
+37 
-46 LIAGLLN
+46 
-53 RLMINELAIPAT
+53 AI
-65 LAAVFIAMPLFV
+65 VFALV
-77 SPARIWFGQTSDAKT
+77 
-92 IFGTHRSGYVWIGS
+92 
-106 IIFAIAAFLTTQ
+106 AFLTTQ
-118 VMWQLGRSVYEVGWN
+118 VMWQLGRSVHAIGWN
-133 GLTYVWA
+133 GITYGWV
-140 IALAFMFAI
+140 IALGAMFAI
-149 YGMSISLSSTPFA
+149 YGMAISFSSTPFA
-162 AMLVDISEEEER
+162 ALLVDISDEEER

-202 TENPVSGVSVFA
+202 TEAPPSNISIFA

-228 VFTIIPAA
+228 VFLIIPAA
-236 VVGLTVLA
+236 VVGMSFFA

-251 YSHYKLRVAQNHILN
+251 YSRYKLRVAQNHILN
-266 GTTATEEKLS
+266 GTNATEDKLS
-276 LNKALR
+276 LSRALQ

-323 CATTQLNAAFGIG
+323 CATTQLNAAFGTG

-345 FLVVPRF
+345 FLVVPKL
-352 GKQASTRLGCYM
+352 GKENSTRLGCYL
-364 VAASC
+364 VAVSC
-369 ALLIIA
+369 VLLLVS
-375 GLIQK
+375 GFIQK
-380 TWALQ
+380 TWSLQ
-385 AALALF
+385 ASLALF
-391 GFASGITTSGALSL
+391 GFSSGITTAGALSL

-436 GGVVLDIGKAIFRN
+436 GGVVLDIGKKIFSDSN
-450 STFAY
+450 SLAY

-467 FAVVLLKRVNVQ
+467 VAVFLLSRVNVR
-479 EFRADARQ
+479 EFRSDAKQ

-494 SEID
+494 NEID